1 MVFLIS
7 LANRGPLSSL
17 SISPLLNSGITQ
29 MLNAMSDGLLFYLE
43 GLSLRACVFARLG
56 KCKCVFVFLF
66 YFVPDFF
73 VLALWDILQNFL
85 LGLVILWFFV
95 FF

>member
-1 MVFLIS
+1 MVFFIS

-43 GLSLRACVFARLG
+43 GLLLH
-56 KCKCVFVFLF
+56 
-66 YFVPDFF
+66 
-73 VLALWDILQNFL
+73 ALVCLHMFGQ
-85 LGLVILWFFV
+85 V
-95 FF
+95 